1 MYYKSN
7 EILALDFTVL
17 VLGYEHVLFMTDVFS
32 KYTLPFPTRDQQA
45 ESVTQVLGKVMFMSG
60 S

>member
-1 MYYKSN
+1 MAYASHYAGTHSVYAQGF
-7 EILALDFTVL
+7 ELR
-17 VLGYEHVLFMTDVFS
+17 VLFMTDVFS